1 MIASIFSCNP
11 AAAAVQKQP
20 RVPVAPGL
28 RPTLQRSIFTGEEAG
43 QDERKTSKARDTVV
57 PQFFSAIIYHFSQS
71 PALFLPRF
79 LLYYVNVCGGWACLR
94 VCLREGFEGRM
105 DRQQDGSGG
114 ASKCTGCR
122 GAACRSHAG
131 PRAGTGTQQPWSREL
146 CPAACSCSRR
156 SWALPWWW
164 ARELAA
170 SAKVNLCWSLMVRLK
185 HSKVVRA
192 VEIKML

>member
-1 MIASIFSCNP
+1 MRGKHQKPETLLCPSFFRRLFIIF
-11 AAAAVQKQP
+11 
-20 RVPVAPGL
+20 
-28 RPTLQRSIFTGEEAG
+28 RSLLLSFSHAFCFIMLMCVEAG
-43 QDERKTSKARDTVV
+43 
-57 PQFFSAIIYHFSQS
+57 H
-71 PALFLPRF
+71 
-79 LLYYVNVCGGWACLR
+79 CLR
-94 VCLREGFEGRM
+94 VRLREGFEGRM

-122 GAACRSHAG
+122 GAACRSRAR
-131 PRAGTGTQQPWSREL
+131 PRAGIGTQQPWSREL

-170 SAKVNLCWSLMVRLK
+170 SAKVNLCWSVMVRLK